1 MHEATRSQRVKHR
14 GYRHALKLSINALT
28 LLSLSVVF
36 ATNAYCGARE
46 QAMRM
51 HERLAGVP
59 PSSDALAEMQL
70 LIEQGDINEA
80 AYIAMEHPAFYN
92 ATLKTWVAP
101 WTNEAFDKFVPLN
114 DYIATVIGMIRDD
127 VDFREVLSA
136 DILYVGDSELSL
148 PAYSTNNNNHYLAME
163 DAVVDLKANLIR
175 TTQSAVTNLPSEA
188 TAGIMTTRA
197 AAKAFFKDGTNRA
210 MFRFTLMNHMCT
222 DLEGV
227 ADISRPPDRIRQDVS
242 RSPGGDSR
250 LFHNNCVSC
259 HSGMDPLAQAFAY
272 YNYRYDVDS
281 DPEGERGAIE
291 YNDSDAVDPVT
302 GTRVQEKYLIN
313 GNNFVHGFVTEDESW
328 DNYWREGVNFNL
340 GWSSALPGSG
350 QGAKS
355 MGQELANSQQFA
367 HCQVTKVFKEVCLRA
382 PQNNADREQIS
393 SMQAGFAASG
403 YKMKSVFADA
413 ANYCKGE

>member
-14 GYRHALKLSINALT
+14 GYRHALNLAINALT

-59 PSSDALAEMQL
+59 PSPDALAEMQL

-163 DAVVDLKANLIR
+163 DAVVDLKTNLIR

-291 YNDSDAVDPVT
+291 YNDSSAVDPAT

-313 GNNFVHGFVTEDESW
+313 GNNFVHGFVTEDDSW

>member
-1 MHEATRSQRVKHR
+1 MHEATSSQKLRR
-14 GYRHALKLSINALT
+14 GEYRKALKVAIKALT
-28 LLSLSVVF
+28 LFTFLITLI
-36 ATNAYCGARE
+36 ANAYAGARE

-59 PSSDALAEMQL
+59 ASPATLTEMQL
-70 LIEQGDINEA
+70 LIENGDVDGA
-80 AYIAMEHPAFYN
+80 AYLAMEHPAFYN
-92 ATLKTWVAP
+92 ATLKTWIAP
-101 WTNEAFDKFVPLN
+101 WTNEAFDKFEPLN
-114 DYIATVIGMIRDD
+114 DYIATVIGIVRDD
-127 VDFREVLSA
+127 VDFREILTA
-136 DILYVGDSELSL
+136 DILYIGSNTLSL
-148 PAYSTNNNNHYLAME
+148 PAYSNNNNNHYLAME
-163 DAVVDLKANLIR
+163 DEVIDLKANLVQ
-175 TTQSAVTNLPSEA
+175 TTQSAVTGLPSEA

-227 ADISRPPDRIRQDVS
+227 ADITRPPDRIRQDVS

-272 YNYRYDVDS
+272 YNYRYDANS

-291 YNDSDAVDPVT
+291 YNDSGTVDPVT

-313 GNNFVHGFVTEDESW
+313 GNNFVHGFITEDDSW

-340 GWSSALPGSG
+340 GWSSALSGSG

-367 HCQVTKVFKEVCLRA
+367 QCQVTKVFNEVCLRE
-382 PQNNADREQIS
+382 PQDSEDREQIAN
-393 SMQAGFAASG
+393 MQARFAASG
-403 YKMKSVFADA
+403 YQMKSVFADA